1 MKLFLSILH
10 TVLKYVLDYLSAATI
25 TLKSDILQLIQSS
38 WSFLTF
44 QIIGIKHY
52 KLYCRCFCSY
62 SQQSCHF
69 SLYLLTCYNTYFCTA
84 SLNGSLVIWT
94 VSGLFPCLWIMRTFS
109 AVKKMF
115 VFCISSATVP
125 TWTIEEIHL
134 TYTKPMSPGFQRNS
148 WWRQGDEIQISQSIG
163 RPQQNYNKGSWHLL
177 FHSWGQKKRLGP
189 LCATGLVFRIPSLSC
204 LPAAPAMPICSGL
217 KWSSRL

>member
-94 VSGLFPCLWIMRTFS
+94 VSGLFPCLRIMRTFS
-109 AVKKMF
+109 AVKKMHLSGF
-115 VFCISSATVP
+115 LLQDIYEEIIFMPAGLKIPQDKGWGCHCSGEQETCISLLGLASQEAKQRAT
-125 TWTIEEIHL
+125 
-134 TYTKPMSPGFQRNS
+134 
-148 WWRQGDEIQISQSIG
+148 G
-163 RPQQNYNKGSWHLL
+163 RKQNYS
-177 FHSWGQKKRLGP
+177 
-189 LCATGLVFRIPSLSC
+189 SLYTQ
-204 LPAAPAMPICSGL
+204 
-217 KWSSRL
+217 